1 MLSVTPPINSIYY
14 YILITIE
21 VIKIKQKINKVL
33 INKNKSGIVNA
44 IFFERNNFM
53 KKSLYIY
60 YDTILRN
67 IKSFFSCMIMELK
80 IAK

>member
-1 MLSVTPPINSIYY
+1 MKVKTFNK
-14 YILITIE
+14 ILISNKNNE
-21 VIKIKQKINKVL
+21 QKINKVL